1 VEIISHEQ
9 IKKQSSSRKFDNERK
24 FNTDI
29 LNLKGISIGKVSLT
43 ANLEEESLE
52 KIFTKPRELFIIQP
66 FKIFPE
72 ENLYILP
79 NNKYNFDLVLKK
91 SFNQNQGFE
100 EENENKYMDINTNPN
115 SEGLYEEDYFK
126 KFSSNKQKNF
136 LKFIDEKD
144 RINFFWKSSNITC
157 GQIKNFGNFNS
168 LSKPCDTKIVAEDTR
183 LDAFNSAENIV
194 YVVEPTS
201 LELGFYQLSEND
213 LKKITREK
221 FIKNKNEDI
230 DVDISAIENLHF
242 YENELMETDRIL
254 TNTNSYSFTNDW
266 KIVSKN
272 FYIIKNFLM
281 YERHPIYFE
290 SNEIKFNLQFNKF
303 KGFIKELKCF
313 NGNKICI
320 IYTENANVKIE
331 DNKIKEI
338 NNNGENILESKVP
351 YKSSQEIKE
360 YSITKKINIYLPLKI
375 KKFSQIK
382 FYLPY
387 LGYTHF
393 TNTKNEIENILLEQE
408 LHLIIE
414 GGSLNYRYFSS
425 DRNIIVTRNGIIYG
439 RKIGTARVF
448 VRDVEIENNI
458 DTIEIEVKEIKNIS
472 YLQERQEI
480 SNKKPFFILPI
491 ANPKFEKDS
500 HIIFTNCTN
509 VNLEPTFSFKNQ
521 DINKYNLEDL
531 IYESNSKYAKTYHQI
546 KNSKYNKF
554 PEISKS
560 SKANFNLSEKQKKDL
575 FFAANKNLI
584 RNKIKFLNDQ
594 EKQKENLEYLNYANF
609 GVCKLY
615 GFKNEKEGL
624 IKLAFNTQI
633 ENYEGK
639 IYKISSHLIA
649 KIYIYLPLE
658 LTHPILS
665 DSFTNELNIRS
676 QISNNYD
683 YNKNTNLFLLAP
695 GSSIKINL
703 KGGIEK
709 WAEYPDDYLEAQ
721 INFDEK
727 NNSTTPIESHK
738 NIISLKGE
746 NKEYLYTCNPLVS
759 NSSSEKNNIEK
770 DFNLE
775 IILQN
780 KAEKTL
786 IKPKKSK
793 ISLTIGCQEPKY
805 LSLFFLGLGFSKYI
819 FDMKLTEKNYEGNL
833 LNNTFLSNATLNL
846 VNNKDITDVLLIP
859 QKNQIEYFQ
868 QKDTFDGLRIY
879 AFDNNKRMFF
889 NYTSYY
895 GNLNS
900 YPIKGNKFENQMK
913 IYSANELENLLAEY
927 KREDNI
933 NLTKENLV
941 GLNYIDLERILKL
954 ERNNFNKEYN
964 YFSLYFYEDLQKFQ
978 VDYSLNNKI
987 TQSVLVEIIDIP
999 TFFPN
1004 NSTLYLLENNFI
1016 YLDILNGSG
1025 DFEFTINSKELANF
1039 EYSLIDR
1046 KVKILP
1052 LKTGIF
1058 TISIKDKK
1066 IGIDH
1071 RTTAFVYIS
1080 PIKKIE
1086 LLGGGLLMVNDT
1098 AKVEMKVYNIY
1109 NQIFPYDQVEKMN
1122 IYLDTETFNVKG
1134 LLIKAD
1140 DFDYFSS
1147 NENKAKLNFEENSY
1161 KNIDTSLLD
1170 ESSLQFLN
1178 TEKRNIYVKKYFYI
1192 KGLYSDLYSLS
1203 VIKRFKNENNLEI
1216 NLHRYKENEEN
1227 INKNNDNNNVNNF
1240 LKSNNVKF
1248 EIFKSLD
1255 IFPSKLLMIPGSTY
1269 TLSIRGGPTNE
1280 NLISKTYEIL
1290 DTKIAKVEK
1299 NEPRVKALI
1308 KGETILKI
1316 TISIREEVEDEKN
1329 NLKENLRILTI
1340 KEIPVRVDFP
1350 DSIEIKGG
1358 FNRKI
1363 YTRSTIR
1370 LFTAL
1375 KLGKKTFTYA
1385 NGPITYNWKVD
1396 NAITA
1401 NLKYYPKDSSEK
1413 NDKTINA
1420 ISNTNINVQN
1430 EEGYTHNSIGSFLKT
1445 FKQGIS
1451 EVSVNV
1457 EINYPYPYKNR
1468 IDKFDSKN
1476 KIEIAD
1482 NLFVE
1487 ISEFYEKDPNKSS
1500 LLLVPF
1506 NIEHDIVTNKN
1517 RNELK
1522 HSLISQ
1528 NIKSKDP
1535 LIHIRENGRIST
1547 FDRKGLAYVMIE
1559 KKENDNMPFLPIL
1572 LPIYITEFYSIFVER
1587 SYRMIDAEVGQ
1598 SFDLKVLLQ
1607 HEYGILFAEKFEKF
1621 ELRVETSNPRIATV
1635 ELIDCNSKIRIT
1647 GNSKGQANI
1656 ILFDPKTK
1664 KIHDVFNVN
1673 VYSTF
1678 NLPEKI
1684 FLNIG
1689 GEINFFGKDKEKKE
1703 ILLRDGEW
1711 IIENPSILL
1720 IKASEGKAFGLKEG
1734 SSKIHL
1740 ISKSTKKEKLS
1751 TEIIVGKLNDIEID
1765 IKSVPKYFTDL
1776 KNDPNFRDEYNINF
1790 RYFIE
1795 DNKELTRNKND
1806 DLNGI
1811 NQNIKLNCESRRPDI
1826 FLAETIRNE
1835 EDFESGEDICKITL
1849 RKIPFETVR
1858 KIYFLYLIIKI

>member
-1 VEIISHEQ
+1 VEIFSNDQ
-9 IKKQSSSRKFDNERK
+9 IKKQTSSRKIDNERK

-43 ANLEEESLE
+43 ANLDEESLE

-79 NNKYNFDLVLKK
+79 NNKYNFDLVLKQN
-91 SFNQNQGFE
+91 FNQNQGFE
-100 EENENKYMDINTNPN
+100 EENENKLLDFNSNPN
-115 SEGLYEEDYFK
+115 SESLYEENFFN
-126 KFSSNKQKNF
+126 KFSLNKQKNL
-136 LKFIDEKD
+136 LKFIEEKD
-144 RINFFWKSSNITC
+144 KINYFWKSSNKTC
-157 GQIKNFGNFNS
+157 GEIKNFGNFIS

-183 LDAFNSAENIV
+183 LDAFNSADNLV
-194 YVVEPTS
+194 YVVEPTA
-201 LELGFYQLSEND
+201 LELGFYQLSESD
-213 LKKITREK
+213 LKKITKEK
-221 FIKNKNEDI
+221 FIKNKNGDIENDI
-230 DVDISAIENLHF
+230 DIDISVIEKLNF
-242 YENELMETDRIL
+242 FENELMDIDRIL

-272 FYIIKNFLM
+272 FYLIKNFLM
-281 YERHPIYFE
+281 YERYPIYFE
-290 SNEIKFNLQFNKF
+290 SNDIKFNLQFNKF

-313 NGNKICI
+313 NGNKICVI
-320 IYTENANVKIE
+320 FTENANVKIE
-331 DNKIKEI
+331 DNKIREI
-338 NNNGENILESKVP
+338 NTNGENILESKVP
-351 YKSSQEIKE
+351 FKSSHEIKE
-360 YSITKKINIYLPLKI
+360 YSISKKINIYLPLKI
-375 KKFSQIK
+375 KKFSQKK
-382 FYLPY
+382 FFLPY

-393 TNTKNEIENILLEQE
+393 TNTKNEIENVLLEQE
-408 LHLIIE
+408 LHLLIE

-439 RKIGTARVF
+439 RKIGIAKVF
-448 VRDVEIENNI
+448 VRDVDIENNL
-458 DTIEIEVKEIKNIS
+458 DSIEIEVKEIKNVS

-480 SNKKPFFILPI
+480 SNKKPFFVLPI
-491 ANPKFEKDS
+491 ANPKYEKDIQ
-500 HIIFTNCTN
+500 IIFTNCTN
-509 VNLEPTFSFKNQ
+509 LNLEPTFSFKNQ
-521 DINKYNLEDL
+521 DISNYRIEDL
-531 IYESNSKYAKTYHQI
+531 VYESNSKYAKIYNQI
-546 KNSKYNKF
+546 KNLKNNKF

-560 SKANFNLSEKQKKDL
+560 TKSNFILSDKQKKDL

-584 RNKIKFLNDQ
+584 KNMIKFFNDQ
-594 EKQKENLEYLNYANF
+594 EKQKENIEYLNYANF
-609 GVCKLY
+609 GVCKIF

-639 IYKISSHLIA
+639 VYKISSHLIA
-649 KIYIYLPLE
+649 KVFIFLSLE
-658 LTHPILS
+658 LSHPILY

-683 YNKNTNLFLLAP
+683 NNNKNMNQFILAP

-709 WAEYPDDYLEAQ
+709 WADYPDDYLENQ

-727 NNSTTPIESHK
+727 NNSTSPIDSHK
-738 NIISLKGE
+738 NYISLKGE
-746 NKEYLYTCNPLVS
+746 NKEYLYTCNPIES
-759 NSSSEKNNIEK
+759 DSSKKNYLEK
-770 DFNLE
+770 DFSIE

-780 KAEKTL
+780 KLEKTL

-793 ISLTIGCQEPKY
+793 ISITIGCQEPKY
-805 LSLFFLGLGFSKYI
+805 LSLFFLGLGFSNYI
-819 FDMKLTEKNYEGNL
+819 FDMKLTEKINEGNL

-889 NYTSYY
+889 NFTSYY
-895 GNLNS
+895 GNLKAN
-900 YPIKGNKFENQMK
+900 PIKGNKFENQMK
-913 IYSANELENLLAEY
+913 IYSANELENLLAEI
-927 KREDNI
+927 KTNDIEDNL
-933 NLTKENLV
+933 NLNKKNLM
-941 GLNYIDLERILKL
+941 GLNYIDLERILRL
-954 ERNNFNKEYN
+954 ERNNYNKEYN
-964 YFSLYFYEDLQKFQ
+964 YFSLYFYKDLQKFQ

-987 TQSVLVEIIDIP
+987 TQSALIDIIDIP
-999 TFFPN
+999 TFLPN
-1004 NSTLYLLENNFI
+1004 NSTLYLQENNFI
-1016 YLDILNGSG
+1016 YLDIINGSG
-1025 DFEFTINSKELANF
+1025 DFEFNINNKELANF

-1058 TISIKDKK
+1058 SISIKDKK

-1109 NQIFPYDQVEKMN
+1109 NQIFPYEQVEKMN
-1122 IYLDTETFNVKG
+1122 IFLDTESFNIKG

-1147 NENKAKLNFEENSY
+1147 NENKAKLNFEENSF
-1161 KNIDTSLLD
+1161 KNIDSSLLD
-1170 ESSLQFLN
+1170 ENSLKFLN
-1178 TEKRNIYVKKYFYI
+1178 TEKRNIYVKKYLYI
-1192 KGLYSDLYSLS
+1192 KGLYADLYSFS
-1203 VIKRFKNENNLEI
+1203 VIKKFKNENNLEI
-1216 NLHRYKENEEN
+1216 NLDRYKENEE
-1227 INKNNDNNNVNNF
+1227 KLNNNFNNVNDNG
-1240 LKSNNVKF
+1240 LNILRSNHVKL

-1280 NLISKTYEIL
+1280 NLIAKSYEIL
-1290 DTKIAKVEK
+1290 DTKIAKVDK

-1316 TISIREEVEDEKN
+1316 TISIREEIEDDKN

-1363 YTRSTIR
+1363 YTKSTIR

-1396 NAITA
+1396 NIITA
-1401 NLKYYPKDSSEK
+1401 NLKYYPKDSSDK
-1413 NDKTINA
+1413 NDKIINA
-1420 ISNTNINVQN
+1420 ISNTNINTQN

-1457 EINYPYPYKNR
+1457 EIHYPYPYNSK
-1468 IDKFDSKN
+1468 IDKFNSKN
-1476 KIEIAD
+1476 KIEIGD

-1506 NIEHDIVTNKN
+1506 NVEHEIITNKN

-1621 ELRVETSNPRIATV
+1621 NLRIETSNPRIATV
-1635 ELIDCNSKIRIT
+1635 ELIDCNSKVRIT

-1656 ILFDPKTK
+1656 ILLDPNTK

-1673 VYSTF
+1673 VYSSF

-1684 FLNIG
+1684 YLNIG

-1703 ILLRDGEW
+1703 ILLRDGKW

-1734 SSKIHL
+1734 SSKIYL

-1765 IKSVPKYFTDL
+1765 IKSLPKYFTDL
-1776 KNDPNFRDEYNINF
+1776 KNDPNFREEYYINF

-1811 NQNIKLNCESRRPDI
+1811 NQNIKLNCESKRPDI
-1826 FLAETIRNE
+1826 FLVETIKNE
-1835 EDFESGEDICKITL
+1835 EDFESGEDICKIIL
-1849 RKIPFETVR
+1849 RKIPL
-1858 KIYFLYLIIKI
+1858 KP